1 MAVEDLDKKLDSLL
15 SDKEVN
21 WKEKADWRAKNKG
34 WLKHSRKIA
43 IKINSILKE
52 RKLTQKKLAEML
64 EVSPQQVSK
73 IIKGRENLT
82 LETISKIEKVLSIEL
97 IHISSKES
105 VSDSLK
111 NPKVIVFHFSVNPE
125 IQAERPGNYN
135 WAFEYKKNIPFLA
148 SPIN

>member
-1 MAVEDLDKKLDSLL
+1 MAVKDLDKKLDSLL
-15 SDKEVN
+15 SNKEVN
-21 WKEKADWRAKNKG
+21 WKEKANWRAKNKE

-97 IHISSKES
+97 IQTDSREHA
-105 VSDSLK
+105 SDSVKTLQPIYFQIPLK
-111 NPKVIVFHFSVNPE
+111 TE
-125 IQAERPGNYN
+125 IHQRKQGDWLYG
-135 WAFEYKKNIPFLA
+135 YKKSVTFLV
-148 SPIN
+148 PPKN